1 MRKAFKDLETVEELK
16 NYLDHSF
23 AYVRKSVFHYTS
35 LDALLC
41 IFTDRRLKFSV
52 FDKTNDVIEEK
63 FVDPGIRN
71 KRYLC
76 FMRTMLENFGMW
88 AMYGGLT
95 KTPSNLKNTYIKIEI
110 PVTELKNLIEE
121 KNLKANLIA
130 YTNLLKTEKKH
141 IYKCGALQNSKNIDL
156 DSAKLSGYIKDNA
169 WEYEKELR
177 IWSNN
182 EYESLKE
189 EFLKSWKIIPSPL
202 ISVEECKKLLK
213 TDPRYEAV
221 CSLMN
226 IEENKYFGT
235 YKTR

>member
-1 MRKAFKDLETVEELK
+1 MSYYYDVAIGVSLTSFREL
-16 NYLDHSF
+16 
-23 AYVRKSVFHYTS
+23 
-35 LDALLC
+35 
-41 IFTDRRLKFSV
+41 
-52 FDKTNDVIEEK
+52 
-63 FVDPGIRN
+63 
-71 KRYLC
+71 
-76 FMRTMLENFGMW
+76 
-88 AMYGGLT
+88 
-95 KTPSNLKNTYIKIEI
+95 
-110 PVTELKNLIEE
+110 
-121 KNLKANLIA
+121 
-130 YTNLLKTEKKH
+130 
-141 IYKCGALQNSKNIDL
+141 
-156 DSAKLSGYIKDNA
+156 

>member
-1 MRKAFKDLETVEELK
+1 M
-16 NYLDHSF
+16 
-23 AYVRKSVFHYTS
+23 
-35 LDALLC
+35 
-41 IFTDRRLKFSV
+41 
-52 FDKTNDVIEEK
+52 
-63 FVDPGIRN
+63 
-71 KRYLC
+71 
-76 FMRTMLENFGMW
+76 
-88 AMYGGLT
+88 
-95 KTPSNLKNTYIKIEI
+95 
-110 PVTELKNLIEE
+110 
-121 KNLKANLIA
+121 
-130 YTNLLKTEKKH
+130 
-141 IYKCGALQNSKNIDL
+141 

>member
-1 MRKAFKDLETVEELK
+1 MGKAFKDLETAEELK

-41 IFTDRRLKFSV
+41 IFTDRRLKFSA
-52 FDKTNDVIEEK
+52 FDKTNDLIEEK

-110 PVTELKNLIEE
+110 PVTELKKFIEE

-130 YTNLLKTEKKH
+130 YTNLLNTEKKH

-156 DSAKLSGYIKDNA
+156 DSAELSGYIKDNA

-202 ISVEECKKLLK
+202 ISV
-213 TDPRYEAV
+213 
-221 CSLMN
+221 
-226 IEENKYFGT
+226 
-235 YKTR
+235 